1 MTENLKMFGRYALA
15 IGVSYA
21 LGKGWINQAQGD
33 QITSIM
39 IELAALAVS
48 FSPAIYAALKIDNA
62 PKT

>member
-1 MTENLKMFGRYALA
+1 MNDNLKMFGRYGIA
-15 IGVSYA
+15 IAISYA

-33 QITSIM
+33 QITGIV
-39 IELAALAVS
+39 IEIAALAAS